1 MSMKSKCYFQEHA
14 LADDVSGP
22 LGELAYDENLN
33 EVADIGSDVDEIEG
47 MDATTA
53 STMVSTLQD
62 DKIMPSRRK
71 CSTKPSA
78 RTASIKRGKVQMSKR
93 KGRTETR
100 STTQAS
106 DIIID
111 QTKHPEDLRRSERFQ
126 TTGR

>member
-1 MSMKSKCYFQEHA
+1 QEHA

-78 RTASIKRGKVQMSKR
+78 RTASMKRGKVQMSK
-93 KGRTETR
+93 KGTNR
-100 STTQAS
+100 
-106 DIIID
+106 DK
-111 QTKHPEDLRRSERFQ
+111 KHHTSKRHHHRPNKTPRGSSPK
-126 TTGR
+126 